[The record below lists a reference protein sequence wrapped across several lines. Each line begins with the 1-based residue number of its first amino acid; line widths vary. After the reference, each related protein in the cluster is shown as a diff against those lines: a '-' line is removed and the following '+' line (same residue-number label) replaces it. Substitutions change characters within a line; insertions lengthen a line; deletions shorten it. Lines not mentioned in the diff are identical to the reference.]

1 MIFWG
6 LRCGGLLVSLILL
19 VANWR
24 LALVLLFALAADFV
38 TYLWMALPL
47 YSVWNELIAVFVV
60 GLLVGAAVAIRK
72 KRLAWWTAPVV
83 GAGTLVLLRG
93 TLYTVG
99 LAQGTITA
107 DEAVQSL
114 PGSVVLVV
122 GCGIA
127 LLLPAIVIRKR
138 RVH

>member
-1 MIFWG
+1 MIFWA
-6 LRCGGLLVSLILL
+6 LRFGGLLTGLILL

-24 LALVLLFALAADFV
+24 LALVLLFGLAADFV

-47 YSVWNELIAVFVV
+47 YSVRNELITVFVV
-60 GLLVGAAVAIRK
+60 GLLVGTVVALGKR
-72 KRLAWWTAPVV
+72 RLAWWTAPVV
-83 GAGTLVLLRG
+83 GAGTLVVLRG
-93 TLYTVG
+93 TLYMVG

-122 GCGIA
+122 GSGIA
-127 LLLPAIVIRKR
+127 LMLPAILIRKG
-138 RVH
+138 RVR